1 MNRSKIQIS
10 WFLLLLGIFIFS
22 NNSFAQTEPAEKK
35 EKKQIVIVKKTID
48 KDGNEVVEKI
58 IKEGKEAED
67 FDVAK
72 YLKEDEHGA
81 TNVNVE
87 VRVTKEGEKKPTD
100 NEREIEVT
108 VTGDDVVIMEGDE
121 KTIIKI
127 DGDAEKKEITTED
140 GKHIIIMKSAGDGEN
155 TFEFEDVDVKMDGEG
170 HKEIR
175 IMKTRKSNGAFF
187 GVMLDPSA
195 EGMELLDVV
204 KDSPAE
210 KAGLKKGDILQSIN
224 ELQVSTYEELTKTLS
239 NYKPGDSIVVM
250 YRRDGQVNKVQA
262 NLANSKDVPMQ
273 EKMIWKTNDGETIEI
288 KEGQEMH
295 FHEEGSDGAKKIKKK
310 IIIKK
315 EKDN

>member
-1 MNRSKIQIS
+1 MNRSKIQIT
-10 WFLLLLGIFIFS
+10 WILLLLGCFIFS
-22 NNSFAQTEPAEKK
+22 NSSFAQSETK
-35 EKKQIVIVKKTID
+35 EKKQVVIVKKTID

-72 YLKEDEHGA
+72 YLKEDENSGA
-81 TNVNVE
+81 NVNIDI
-87 VRVTKEGEKKPTD
+87 RVTKEGKEKPASE
-100 NEREIEVT
+100 EREIEVT
-108 VTGDDVVIMEGDE
+108 VDGDNVFIMEGDE

-140 GKHIIIMKSAGDGEN
+140 GKHIIIIKSEADGEN
-155 TFEFEDVDVKMDGEG
+155 TFEFEDIDMKMDGEG

-175 IMKTRKSNGAFF
+175 IMKNRKGNGAFF
-187 GVMLDPSA
+187 GVMIDPSA

-210 KAGLKKGDILQSIN
+210 KAGLKKGDILQSVN
-224 ELQVSTYEELTKTLS
+224 EHQVSTYDELTKTLS

-250 YRRDGQVNKVQA
+250 YKRDGQVNKVQA
-262 NLANSKDVPMQ
+262 NLADSKDIPSSN
-273 EKMIWKTNDGETIEI
+273 KMIWKTDDGEIIEI

-295 FHEEGSDGAKKIKKK
+295 FEEEGTDGAKKIKKK
-310 IIIKK
+310 VIIKK

>member
-1 MNRSKIQIS
+1 MNHSKIQIT
-10 WFLLLLGIFIFS
+10 WVLLLLGCCIFPNS
-22 NNSFAQTEPAEKK
+22 SFAQTETK
-35 EKKQIVIVKKTID
+35 EKKQVVIVKKTID

-72 YLKEDEHGA
+72 YLKDDEHGA

-87 VRVTKEGEKKPTD
+87 VRVAKKGEEKTSGE
-100 NEREIEVT
+100 EREIEVI

-140 GKHIIIMKSAGDGEN
+140 GKHIIIMKSEGGEKDA
-155 TFEFEDVDVKMDGEG
+155 FEILEDIDVEMDGD
-170 HKEIR
+170 KRTEIR
-175 IMKTRKSNGAFF
+175 IIKTRKGNGAFF
-187 GVMLDPSA
+187 GVMLDPTA
-195 EGMELLDVV
+195 EGMELLDVT

-210 KAGLKKGDILQSIN
+210 KAGLKKGDILRSIN
-224 ELQVSTYEELTKTLS
+224 EHQVSTYEELTQALS
-239 NYKPGDSIVVM
+239 NYKAGDSIVVM
-250 YRRDGQVNKVQA
+250 YKRDGQINKVQA
-262 NLANSKDVPMQ
+262 KLADAKDAPMA
-273 EKMIWKTNDGETIEI
+273 EKTIWKTNDGKIIQI

-295 FHEEGSDGAKKIKKK
+295 IEEERTDGTKKIKKK

-315 EKDN
+315 ENNN

>member
-10 WFLLLLGIFIFS
+10 WVLLLLGCFIFPNS
-22 NNSFAQTEPAEKK
+22 SFAQTETK

-81 TNVNVE
+81 NNVNVE
-87 VRVTKEGEKKPTD
+87 VRVIKGDDEKSQD
-100 NEREIEVT
+100 DEREIDVT

-121 KTIIKI
+121 KTIIKM

-140 GKHIIIMKSAGDGEN
+140 GKHIIIMKSEGGESDA
-155 TFEFEDVDVKMDGEG
+155 FEILENFDVEMDGD
-170 HKEIR
+170 KKTEIR
-175 IMKTRKSNGAFF
+175 IMKTRKGNGAFF
-187 GVMLDPSA
+187 GVMIDPSA

-210 KAGLKKGDILQSIN
+210 KAGLKKGDILQSVN
-224 ELQVSTYEELTKTLS
+224 EHQVSTYEELIKTLS

-262 NLANSKDVPMQ
+262 NLADSKDLPMQ
-273 EKMIWKTNDGETIEI
+273 EKMIWKTDDGKVIEI
-288 KEGQEMH
+288 KEGHEMH
-295 FHEEGSDGAKKIKKK
+295 FEEEGTDGVKKIKKK

-315 EKDN
+315 EKNN

>member
-10 WFLLLLGIFIFS
+10 WILILLGCFIFPNS
-22 NNSFAQTEPAEKK
+22 SFAQTETK

-87 VRVTKEGEKKPTD
+87 VRVTKEGEEKPQD
-100 NEREIEVT
+100 EEREIEVT

-121 KTIIKI
+121 KTVIKI

-140 GKHIIIMKSAGDGEN
+140 GKHIIIMKSEGGESDA
-155 TFEFEDVDVKMDGEG
+155 FEILEDIDVEMDGD
-170 HKEIR
+170 KKTEIR
-175 IMKTRKSNGAFF
+175 IMKTRKGNGAFF
-187 GVMLDPSA
+187 GVMIDPSA

-210 KAGLKKGDILQSIN
+210 KAGLKKGDILQSVN
-224 ELQVSTYEELTKTLS
+224 EHQISTYEELTKALS

-262 NLANSKDVPMQ
+262 NLADSKDVPMQ
-273 EKMIWKTNDGETIEI
+273 EKMIWKTDDGEIIEI

-295 FHEEGSDGAKKIKKK
+295 FEEEGTEGAKKIKKK

>member
-1 MNRSKIQIS
+1 MNRSRIQIS
-10 WFLLLLGIFIFS
+10 WILLLLGCFILP
-22 NNSFAQTEPAEKK
+22 NNSLAQTETKEEK
-35 EKKQIVIVKKTID
+35 QVVIVKKTID

-58 IKEGKEAED
+58 VKEGKEAED

-72 YLKEDEHGA
+72 YLKDDENGA

-87 VRVTKEGEKKPTD
+87 VRVIKEGEEKSAGE
-100 NEREIEVT
+100 EREIEVT

-127 DGDAEKKEITTED
+127 DGDTKKKEITTED
-140 GKHIIIMKSAGDGEN
+140 GKHIIIMKSEGGDEN
-155 TFEFEDVDVKMDGEG
+155 TFEFLEDIDVKMDGD
-170 HKEIR
+170 KKTEIR
-175 IMKTRKSNGAFF
+175 IMKTRKGNSAFF
-187 GVMLDPSA
+187 GVMIDPSA

-210 KAGLKKGDILQSIN
+210 KAGLKKGDILQSVN
-224 ELQVSTYEELTKTLS
+224 EHQVSTYDKLTKALS

-250 YRRDGQVNKVQA
+250 YKRDGQVNKVQA
-262 NLANSKDVPMQ
+262 NLANSKDVPSSN
-273 EKMIWKTNDGETIEI
+273 KTIWKTDDGKVIEI

-295 FHEEGSDGAKKIKKK
+295 FEEEGTDGAKKNK

-315 EKDN
+315 DN

>member
-1 MNRSKIQIS
+1 MNRSKIQIT
-10 WFLLLLGIFIFS
+10 WVILLLGCFIFPNS
-22 NNSFAQTEPAEKK
+22 SFAQSETKG
-35 EKKQIVIVKKTID
+35 KKQIVIVKKTID

-72 YLKEDEHGA
+72 YLDENGQDVK
-81 TNVNVE
+81 NVNVE
-87 VRVTKEGEKKPTD
+87 VRVTKEGEEKKEGE
-100 NEREIEVT
+100 EREIEVT
-108 VTGDDVVIMEGDE
+108 VNGDDVVIMEGDE

-140 GKHIIIMKSAGDGEN
+140 GKHIIIMRSEGDGEN
-155 TFEFEDVDVKMDGEG
+155 TFEFEDIDMKMDGEG

-175 IMKTRKSNGAFF
+175 IMKTRKGNGAFF
-187 GVMLDPSA
+187 GVMIDPSA

-210 KAGLKKGDILQSIN
+210 KAGLKKGDILQSVN
-224 ELQVSTYEELTKTLS
+224 EHQISTYEELTKALS

-250 YRRDGQVNKVQA
+250 YKRDGQVNKVQA
-262 NLANSKDVPMQ
+262 NLADSKNI
-273 EKMIWKTNDGETIEI
+273 ESNNKMIWKTDDGEIIEI

-295 FHEEGSDGAKKIKKK
+295 FEEEGTDGAKKIKKK
-310 IIIKK
+310 VIIKK